1 MRRYWIISL
10 AIGGA
15 AALAGIGIA
24 QLGGFDAAT
33 EKVAALYRSAGWFRD
48 ADFLRI
54 HWLEFLIAGLGAPAV
69 ALALIEC
76 TRPHQRLLVAGY
88 AIGAAGLLSPTLALY
103 GLLWSPFAPMAAL
116 ALAAAGAALYSTQTE
131 TGRRK
136 RFLEESVGSRVSA
149 HLFNSLLEARESPR
163 FDGATR
169 EVTTLVC
176 RLLPDTARGR
186 AATAGDLLKIGS
198 LFQRT
203 VSAFLLSRG
212 AYLEETGPECI
223 KASFGM
229 LRDDPDHARRAART
243 ACDLKVRL
251 KGLSKD
257 CESRW
262 ALPLRYGIGLAT
274 GTMAVGLCGTK
285 DRHQFTGLGGDAAF
299 ADRLAL
305 ANARLKSEL
314 LLGPETLL
322 AIRDRFEVRPVEML
336 YDPDRQ
342 TLVEIYELLGSA
354 ESLSEDDRKRRDH
367 FWTGVIHL
375 RKKDFGSAL
384 EAFSQAR
391 LPGAEDAV
399 LARLVDIVQEKLASP
414 ADRPSRL
421 VRELTEEGHAR
432 FIQHL

>member
-1 MRRYWIISL
+1 
-10 AIGGA
+10 
-15 AALAGIGIA
+15 
-24 QLGGFDAAT
+24 
-33 EKVAALYRSAGWFRD
+33 
-48 ADFLRI
+48 
-54 HWLEFLIAGLGAPAV
+54 
-69 ALALIEC
+69 
-76 TRPHQRLLVAGY
+76 
-88 AIGAAGLLSPTLALY
+88 
-103 GLLWSPFAPMAAL
+103 
-116 ALAAAGAALYSTQTE
+116 
-131 TGRRK
+131 
-136 RFLEESVGSRVSA
+136 
-149 HLFNSLLEARESPR
+149 
-163 FDGATR
+163 
-169 EVTTLVC
+169 
-176 RLLPDTARGR
+176 
-186 AATAGDLLKIGS
+186 
-198 LFQRT
+198 
-203 VSAFLLSRG
+203 
-212 AYLEETGPECI
+212 
-223 KASFGM
+223 
-229 LRDDPDHARRAART
+229 
-243 ACDLKVRL
+243 
-251 KGLSKD
+251 
-257 CESRW
+257 
-262 ALPLRYGIGLAT
+262 
-274 GTMAVGLCGTK
+274 GTK

-399 LARLVDIVQEKLASP
+399 LARLIDIVQEKLASP